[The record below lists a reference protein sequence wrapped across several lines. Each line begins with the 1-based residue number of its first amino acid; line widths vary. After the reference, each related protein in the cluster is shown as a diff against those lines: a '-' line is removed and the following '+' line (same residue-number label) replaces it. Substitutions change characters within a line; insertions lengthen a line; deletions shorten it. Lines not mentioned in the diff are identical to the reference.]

1 MSDVLIKGM
10 GVPEVGTE
18 FWVLENVDRDRYLY
32 NRNTGEYFK
41 IIPVY
46 KYENGVGVSDEQK

>member
-18 FWVLENVDRDRYLY
+18 FWVLENVDRARYLY

-41 IIPVY
+41 IIPVS

>member
-18 FWVLENVDRDRYLY
+18 FWVLENVDRDRYLN
-32 NRNTGEYFK
+32 NRNTCEYFK
-41 IIPVY
+41 IIPVS